1 MLGKGTGSDLA
12 CPLLQRGWISVRNL
26 GRSMSCKASGPRGLV
41 LAVAFGA
48 WIAPAAPSSA
58 QDAQGYVD
66 LSARV
71 WLDRGDDPVLQS
83 GDRVRVYYRA
93 SYDAYVAV
101 FQITTDGVLRL
112 MYPAAPHQNGFA
124 RGGRDY
130 RVLLPESPYWFVDDA
145 PGMGYFFVVAS
156 PDPMDYSSFAY
167 SRQDGGWDLS
177 LVGQN
182 VYTDPYLAMDDVV
195 AALIPDW
202 EYVPYALDFL
212 SYDVGGAHDYPR
224 FLCYDCH
231 GYRPYNAW
239 DPYQFSCVSFRLVI
253 WDDPFYYPAYRYS
266 GTRVV
271 WTRPAMPGRYPRF
284 SFKERADG
292 EPGSPELVRR
302 EISAGSGAPVPSDF
316 NSAYRSGSGSGRS
329 SLRGV
334 PTAQPRGFTAGGA
347 RPVVSGDPRASSQ
360 RLPSGSTSSRGAVS
374 GTRQGTPTPPAS
386 GAPVVQRR
394 PTRTSPPTRPSARV
408 NTTGSRGSAR
418 PPTGG
423 VSSPRR
429 TGTGSRSVSPGR
441 VVSPRKT
448 VSPSRSGNTRGT
460 VISGRS
466 TAPGRS
472 VTPQRTVNPTRP
484 PASSGRGGVSRT
496 PSRSSPPVP
505 TKRAPPSRPP
515 PKKGGGGGQGGFG
528 AY

>member
-1 MLGKGTGSDLA
+1 MIRKALGPG
-12 CPLLQRGWISVRNL
+12 
-26 GRSMSCKASGPRGLV
+26 GLV
-41 LAVAFGA
+41 LALGFGA

-58 QDAQGYVD
+58 QEAQGYVD

-83 GDRVRVYYRA
+83 GDRVRIYYRA

-101 FQITTDGVLRL
+101 FQVTTDGVLRL
-112 MYPAAPHQNGFA
+112 MYPAAPHQDGFA

-156 PDPMDYSSFAY
+156 PDPMDYSGFAY

-284 SFKERADG
+284 SFKERAAG
-292 EPGSPELVRR
+292 EPGAPELVRR

-316 NSAYRSGSGSGRS
+316 TSAYRSGSGGRS
-329 SLRGV
+329 SLLGV
-334 PTAQPRGFTAGGA
+334 PTAQPRGLSAGGT
-347 RPVVSGDPRASSQ
+347 RPVVSPDPRGTY
-360 RLPSGSTSSRGAVS
+360 GSPPRGVTSPRGAVS
-374 GTRQGTPTPPAS
+374 GTRQGSGAPPAS

-394 PTRTSPPTRPSARV
+394 PTQTSPPTRPSARV
-408 NTTGSRGSAR
+408 NTTRPRGSAR
-418 PPTGG
+418 PPAGG
-423 VSSPRR
+423 VSSPQR
-429 TGTGSRSVSPGR
+429 TGTGSGSARPGR
-441 VVSPRKT
+441 VVNPRQT
-448 VSPSRSGNTRGT
+448 VSPPRSGTTGRT
-460 VISGRS
+460 VTPRS
-466 TAPGRS
+466 PVGGGRS
-472 VTPQRTVNPTRP
+472 VTPQRTVNPSRP
-484 PASSGRGGVSRT
+484 PASSGRGGVTRT
-496 PSRSSPPVP
+496 QSRSSPPVP

-515 PKKGGGGGQGGFG
+515 PKKGGGGGGAAGGFSG
-528 AY
+528 R